1 MGEVHRLLGE
11 HGRQGTL
18 FLSPDIDRR
27 VIDIASGYMSD
38 EDAGLGFVY
47 SGWAA
52 CALPHKRLSDHELWQ
67 VRTDRASLLVEP
79 GRRQLPDGGLEW
91 VGVPYGSRARLI
103 MIYLQSEALKTS
115 SREIQLGKSLR
126 DWLGRMGISVGGK
139 SIIDIREQA
148 ERIAR
153 CRLTFEIQQAGKSAM
168 AQQLVVDHALFSDN
182 GVDSGGT
189 RLMES
194 TRLSESFYEQL
205 RKHPIPLEDAAVRG
219 INRHSLALDI
229 YCWLAYRLPSL
240 ARPTPISWRALHSQF
255 GTGVRRLDHF
265 RETYSEQLALA
276 LAVYPRRNVST
287 TLIQPGSQFKLCFAA
302 SVQWLYGLAA
312 CFPSGLDPGR
322 SRPAGRR
329 AWVPHSVT

>member
-52 CALPHKRLSDHELWQ
+52 CALPHKRLSDHEPWQ

-79 GRRQLPDGGLEW
+79 GRRQLPDSGLEW

-103 MIYLQSEALKTS
+103 MIYLQSEALKTN

-126 DWLGRMGISVGGK
+126 DWLGRMGIPVGGK

-229 YCWLAYRLPSL
+229 YCWLAYRLHSL
-240 ARPTPISWRALHSQF
+240 TRPTPISWRALHSQF

-276 LAVYPRRNVST
+276 LAVYPRAEVAVTSLGL
-287 TLIQPGSQFKLCFAA
+287 TLS
-302 SVQWLYGLAA
+302 
-312 CFPSGLDPGR
+312 PSPPPVAKKVIAL
-322 SRPAGRR
+322 RR
-329 AWVPHSVT
+329 A